1 MKTII
6 CQSFPAWDTPYVK
19 STLELITRMAET
31 NRVIFLDYPY
41 TIKDLIRNE
50 HAPKSALLGK
60 SGGKRIMNTDFGM
73 IEVYNSRPMIPVN
86 WINNPT
92 LFKVVMGINAFIQSF
107 TIKRVLKSVD
117 PAQTKLINA
126 FNPVYG
132 YFTAKYWKDI
142 PMAYYSYDNLEATAW
157 AGKWGKEYEGKF
169 LENAD
174 QVIVSSKG
182 LLDKFQGKHS
192 KIKCVKNGVNLV
204 NFSKVNAE
212 KTQTKKIGYLGAFD
226 NRIDTQL
233 MKESAT
239 AYPEYTFEILGDQ
252 KIALEN
258 LPSNIKFL
266 GARPQEQLNQIMQ
279 EWDVALIPFVK
290 NEFTK
295 TIYPLKINEYL
306 AAGKPVIST
315 DFAELEDFKGMV
327 KVCTS
332 HEDFIE
338 GIAKEIRYN
347 NRLKISKR
355 IEFARQNSWEARTA
369 QFLQALAS

>member
-1 MKTII
+1 
-6 CQSFPAWDTPYVK
+6 
-19 STLELITRMAET
+19 MAET
-31 NRVIFLDYPY
+31 HRVIFLDYPY
-41 TIKDLIRNE
+41 TVKDLIQNE
-50 HAPKSALLGK
+50 HAPKSALMGK
-60 SGGKRIMNTDFGM
+60 SGGKRMMETAYGW
-73 IEVYNSRPMIPVN
+73 IEVYNSKPMIPVN
-86 WINNPT
+86 WINSPM
-92 LFKVVMGINAFIQSF
+92 LFKVIMALNAFIQSF
-107 TIKRVLKSVD
+107 TIKAILKTVD
-117 PAQTKLINA
+117 PNQTNLINA

-132 YFTAKYWKDI
+132 HFTAKYWKGI

-157 AGKWGKEYEGKF
+157 AGKWGKEFEGKF
-169 LENAD
+169 LQKVD

-192 KIKCVKNGVNLV
+192 KIQCVKNGVNLD
-204 NFSKVNAE
+204 NFTKVKTE
-212 KTQTKKIGYLGAFD
+212 KTQNKKIGYLGAFD
-226 NRIDTQL
+226 DRIDAKL
-233 MKESAT
+233 MIESAL
-239 AYPEYTFEILGDQ
+239 AYPEYIFEILGDQ
-252 KIALEN
+252 KMATETF
-258 LPSNIKFL
+258 PSNIQFL
-266 GARPQEQLNQIMQ
+266 GSKPQDQLNDILQN
-279 EWDVALIPFVK
+279 WDAALIPFVR
-290 NEFTK
+290 NEFTQ

-369 QFLQALAS
+369 LFLQALAS